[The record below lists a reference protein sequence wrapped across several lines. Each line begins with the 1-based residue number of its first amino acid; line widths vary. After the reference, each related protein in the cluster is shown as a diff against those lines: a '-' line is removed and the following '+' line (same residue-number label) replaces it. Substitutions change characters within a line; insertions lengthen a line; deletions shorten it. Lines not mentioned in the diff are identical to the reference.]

1 SHENVTPGRALVR
14 VAPGSRLGPYEV
26 VALLGA
32 GGMGEVWR
40 ARDTRLERDVALKVL
55 KPGLLSDDAA
65 RRRFRKEALALAK
78 LKHAHVGYILDVV
91 SEGDV
96 DALVMELVE
105 GDSLVDRIAR
115 GPVPEDEVLRLGIQ
129 LADGLSAAHA
139 QGVVHCDLKPGNL
152 KLTPDGELKIL
163 DFGLARLRAPQA
175 AQGLTAAPTESVTAS
190 EAVGTLPYMAP
201 EQLRVEPLD
210 ARTDVW
216 AAGAVLCELATSR
229 RPFEET
235 VPARLT
241 DAILHSEPSAFSISG
256 SGLSTGLKSILRRC
270 LQKLPGDRYQSAAEL
285 SADLA
290 ALSSKAQ
297 PASAPADGA
306 RLWSRRRIALAGV
319 FLIVGVVVLAALWRP
334 ALFPRQTPSGRIDS
348 LAVLPLSNISK
359 NPEQEYF
366 ADGMTEALIA
376 ELSKIRALKVISRTS
391 VMQYKNARKPLSEI
405 AKALGVKGIIEGS
418 VMRDEGSVRIT
429 VQLIEAESD
438 RHLWAESYTRD
449 LKNIFALQSEV
460 ASAIARE
467 VRVAVTPD
475 EAKRLAAAR
484 LVDPEAH
491 RQVLLGSYAINQ
503 SLTQWAG
510 IEKGIEHFRK
520 AIEIDPTFALAH
532 ARLASGIG
540 WEGGAGYRPTTE
552 ACVESR
558 AEAEKALQ
566 LDPQQAEALALLAS
580 LRQSCDFDWAG
591 AEADYRRAVEL
602 SPGSAVARSGL
613 ADLLGVLGRHAEA
626 LEQILTAER
635 LDPLSEEI
643 GVYHGQ
649 QLWLGRRYEEA
660 VRQLRNVLSVHPD
673 SVFAKWALANTL
685 TSMKRY
691 DEAIATHLSRKV
703 SRPDMNFTL
712 GLTYGLAGRKAEARR
727 VLEYLLEKRK
737 SQYLP
742 PTEIAVIYGGLGE
755 MDKAFKWLER
765 AYEERAFLIDEAG
778 VSPLFDVFRGDP
790 RFDALLRKMNY
801 PK

>member
-1 SHENVTPGRALVR
+1 MRF
-14 VAPGSRLGPYEV
+14 APRSRLGPYEI

-40 ARDTRLERDVALKVL
+40 ARDTRLERDIALKVL
-55 KPGLLSDDAA
+55 KPGLLTDDAA
-65 RRRFRKEALALAK
+65 HRRFRKEALALAK
-78 LKHAHVGYILDVV
+78 LKHAHIAYILDLV
-91 SEGDV
+91 SESDV

-105 GDSLVDRIAR
+105 GESLADRIAR
-115 GPVPEDEVLRLGIQ
+115 GPVPEGEVLRLGIQ
-129 LADGLSAAHA
+129 LADGLAAAHA

-152 KLTPDGELKIL
+152 KLTPEGELKIL
-163 DFGLARLRAPQA
+163 DFGLAKLRRSPSAEE
-175 AQGLTAAPTESVTAS
+175 LTAAATESLAS
-190 EAVGTLPYMAP
+190 REVAGTLPYMAP
-201 EQLRVEPLD
+201 EQLRAETLD
-210 ARTDVW
+210 ARTDLW
-216 AAGAVLCELATSR
+216 ASGVVLCELATGR
-229 RPFEET
+229 RPFEEI

-241 DAILHSEPSAFSISG
+241 DAILHSEPVPISVPG
-256 SGLSTGLKSILRRC
+256 AGLSAGLQRV
-270 LQKLPGDRYQSAAEL
+270 LQKSLQKSPGERYQTAAEL
-285 SADLA
+285 RADLEV
-290 ALSSKAQ
+290 L
-297 PASAPADGA
+297 SAPKASPSVPAA
-306 RLWSRRRIALAGV
+306 RAAGSRRRIASLGGVLVIAVIALALLWRGGV
-319 FLIVGVVVLAALWRP
+319 FRGGEAA
-334 ALFPRQTPSGRIDS
+334 GRIDS

-359 NPEQEYF
+359 NSDQEYF

-391 VMQYKNARKPLSEI
+391 AMQYKNATKPLPEI

-429 VQLIEAESD
+429 VQLIQAESD

-484 LVDPEAH
+484 PVDPEAH
-491 RQVLLGSYAINQ
+491 RQVLLGSYAMNQ

-510 IEKGIEHFRK
+510 IEKAIGHFRK

-532 ARLASGIG
+532 ARLANGLG
-540 WEGGAGYRPTTE
+540 WEGFAGYRPTAEVCT
-552 ACVESR
+552 ESR

-613 ADLLGVLGRHAEA
+613 SDLLGVLGRHAEA
-626 LEQILTAER
+626 LEQILISER

-649 QLWLGRRYEEA
+649 HLWLARRYEEA
-660 VRQLRNVLSVHPD
+660 TQQFRKVLSVHPD

-703 SRPDMNFTL
+703 PRPDMNFTL
-712 GLTYGLAGRKAEARR
+712 GLTYGLAGRNAEARK

-755 MDKAFKWLER
+755 MDTAFKWLER
-765 AYEERAFLIDEAG
+765 AYEERAFLMDEIGA
-778 VSPLFDVFRGDP
+778 SPLFDVFRSDP

-801 PK
+801 PT